1 VALASRIRD
10 AVLLEGRARWDA
22 HGELWEVELWRVQ
35 EACGCEVRR
44 DVVFPEDLAAALQ
57 SVWTA
62 AAALMDVREILDR
75 QAAEE
80 WAARRAAVK
89 EKKQ

>member
-1 VALASRIRD
+1 M
-10 AVLLEGRARWDA
+10 LLEGRARWDA
-22 HGELWEVELWRVQ
+22 HGELWEVELWRVHR
-35 EACGCEVRR
+35 ACGGDVPR

-57 SVWTA
+57 SVWTET
-62 AAALMDVREILDR
+62 AALMDVREILDR